1 MTPLCFGLC
10 VRRRGQLS
18 VVVVVQQTVIGFV
31 TARGLHASWIRLCFW
46 TWPDRTEWDLPARSL
61 MDQRLAGC
69 LVSVVSMRA
78 FLWNTV
84 CKLLHAI
91 TEISASGSSLSLE
104 LFCRSNFILQTQVYF
119 PPPPSGLCSVSSHF
133 SVNLTCQFGWCV
145 ASFVKNV
152 LKCWLWDKCCFP
164 FVKILCR
171 KHI

>member
-18 VVVVVQQTVIGFV
+18 VVVVVVQQTVIGFV

-69 LVSVVSMRA
+69 LVSVVSTRA

-119 PPPPSGLCSVSSHF
+119 PPPLGTLLGLFTLQRKPHVSV
-133 SVNLTCQFGWCV
+133 
-145 ASFVKNV
+145 
-152 LKCWLWDKCCFP
+152 WLMCCF
-164 FVKILCR
+164 LC
-171 KHI
+171 

>member
-1 MTPLCFGLC
+1 MTPFCFGLC

-18 VVVVVQQTVIGFV
+18 VVVVQQTVIGFV

-69 LVSVVSMRA
+69 LVSVVSTRA

-119 PPPPSGLCSVSSHF
+119 PPPLGTLLGLFTLQRKPHVSV
-133 SVNLTCQFGWCV
+133 
-145 ASFVKNV
+145 
-152 LKCWLWDKCCFP
+152 WLMCCF
-164 FVKILCR
+164 LC
-171 KHI
+171 